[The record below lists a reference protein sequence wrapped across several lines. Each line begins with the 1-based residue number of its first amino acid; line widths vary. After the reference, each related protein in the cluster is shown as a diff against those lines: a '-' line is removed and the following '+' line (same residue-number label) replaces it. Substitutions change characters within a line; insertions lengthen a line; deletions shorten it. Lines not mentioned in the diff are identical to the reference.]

1 MAASTAKEHRSP
13 YAPALGLRL
22 LLLAGLSI
30 LLQYVDHRNNHL
42 DTVRKAIG
50 ATVYPL
56 RVIVDAP
63 VSAWRWFD
71 ETTTSRNDLQ
81 IENERL
87 KTERL
92 LTQARLQR
100 YAALEAENA
109 RLRAMLEARSQ
120 VRAQVRVAEIMSVS
134 ANPFRHFMVVDKGT
148 TDGVYAGQAIVD
160 ADGVV
165 GQVIE
170 AGVASSQCLLISD
183 PGHDLPVEV
192 NRNGLRTIARG
203 TGEYD
208 SLDLPFLPNNADIE
222 PGDLLVTSGLGGA
235 FPAGY
240 PVAVVETVTRLPQE
254 PFASVTARPSAA
266 LNRVREI
273 MLIWTEPEEE
283 EPEASEAADV
293 ARPEEDAG
301 GGNETT
307 GEETDAVED
316 TPADEPEASEPEPEP
331 ESDGEDGEAGELPA
345 DVTGG
350 DND

>member
-1 MAASTAKEHRSP
+1 MAAAKSKEHRSP
-13 YAPALGLRL
+13 YSTALGLRL

-30 LLQYVDHRNNHL
+30 LLQYIDHRDNHL
-42 DTVRKAIG
+42 DALRKAIG

-63 VSAWRWFD
+63 VSVWRWID
-71 ETTTSRNDLQ
+71 DTTTSRNILQ
-81 IENERL
+81 LENSRL

-134 ANPFRHFMVVDKGT
+134 ANPFRHVMVVDKGT
-148 TDGVYAGQAIVD
+148 TDGVYTGQALVD

-222 PGDLLVTSGLGGA
+222 PGDLLVTSGLGGS

-240 PVAVVETVTRLPQE
+240 PVAVVETVTRLPHE

-266 LNRVREI
+266 LNQVREI
-273 MLIWTEPEEE
+273 MLIWTE
-283 EPEASEAADV
+283 ADNQ
-293 ARPEEDAG
+293 EEDAG
-301 GGNETT
+301 DDDEPAGDEAT
-307 GEETDAVED
+307 VED
-316 TPADEPEASEPEPEP
+316 EPPPEAASPT
-331 ESDGEDGEAGELPA
+331 D
-345 DVTGG
+345 DVPDVPPGDSGG
-350 DND
+350 DDE